1 MATVEQVKPMTLAG
15 FIRMYDDEGPFEYV
29 NGERIALSPNVT
41 GHIVVARALL
51 LALHNYAVSRSLG
64 EVFME
69 GPFVLMDSSNW
80 VKGSRV
86 PDIMY
91 FSAERLSTYKASTPD
106 WRDKPFLIVPDL
118 AVEILSPS
126 DRFGDVHDKVTG
138 YLADGVQMVWV
149 INRQE
154 KTVQV
159 HRQGSAQYSTLFAD
173 GTLDGGTLIP
183 GFTLPV
189 AKLFE

>member
-1 MATVEQVKPMTLAG
+1 MATVEQVKPMTLAE
-15 FIRMYDDEGPFEYV
+15 FIRLYADEGPFEYV
-29 NGERIALSPNVT
+29 NGERIVLSPNLP
-41 GHIVVARALL
+41 GHGEIARLLFRALENAIVPGGL
-51 LALHNYAVSRSLG
+51 GDVYFELPFALV
-64 EVFME
+64 
-69 GPFVLMDSSNW
+69 DSPSW

-86 PDIMY
+86 PDVMF
-91 FSAERLSTYKASTPD
+91 FSAERLSAYKASTPD

-126 DRFGDVHDKVTG
+126 DRFGDVHDKVAG

-159 HRQGSAQYSTLFAD
+159 HRQGSAQYATLFAD

>member
-1 MATVEQVKPMTLAG
+1 MPTVEQVKPMTLAE
-15 FIRMYDDEGPFEYV
+15 FIRLYDDEGPFEYV
-29 NGERIALSPNVT
+29 NGERIALSPSVT

-51 LALHNYAVSRSLG
+51 LALHNYAVSKGLG

-154 KTVQV
+154 KTVQM
-159 HRQGSAQYSTLFAD
+159 HRQGSAQYITLFAE